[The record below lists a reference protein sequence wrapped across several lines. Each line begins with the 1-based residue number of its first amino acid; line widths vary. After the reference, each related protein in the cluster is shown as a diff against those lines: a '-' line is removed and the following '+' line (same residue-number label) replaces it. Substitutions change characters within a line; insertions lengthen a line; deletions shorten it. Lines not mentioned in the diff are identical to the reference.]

1 VQGLVGILGHGLAVV
16 IASMSGISGT
26 TVGMRSQPGSRS
38 TPTIIVGADSVGVP
52 IASGFVGLSF
62 ELPALLSYAG
72 RDPAAI
78 DPVFAQLVRNLA
90 PGQRPVLRIGG
101 DSTDWSWYPVA
112 GMREPPWV
120 RYALSP
126 GWLAV
131 ARSLAG
137 AVNARLILGVNLEAD
152 SGTVAEAEARAL
164 IGGIGRGSLDAVEL
178 GNEPELYGS
187 YNWYRTRDG
196 AGVRGR
202 GPGYGFSVFSRQ
214 FSTIAAG
221 LPRIRLAGPSVG
233 SARWSRQ
240 LGRFL
245 RANRSVALATLHRYP
260 LKRCRSTTHHT
271 AAELLSEG
279 SSVGLAASVAPYVRL
294 ATRLGDAVRVD
305 EMNSISCGGQPGLS
319 DTFASALWS
328 LDALFAMA
336 RVGVAGVNIHT
347 RPNVANQP
355 FAVAQVNGS
364 WTARVYPIYYGM
376 LMFGQATPAGSRLL
390 RTSGA
395 AGRTVRVW
403 ATRAPDGRVRVVLI
417 NTGRSGSA
425 MLAVRVPGRT
435 GRGSLERLLSPSL
448 GADAGIT
455 LAGRTFDPETTTGEP
470 VGVERTETVS
480 PISGGEYMVELPASS
495 AAMLTVS

>member
-16 IASMSGISGT
+16 LASMSGISAT
-26 TVGMRSQPGSRS
+26 TVGTRSQLGSRS
-38 TPTIIVGADSVGVP
+38 VPTIVVGPGSVGVP
-52 IASGFVGLSF
+52 IAPGFVGLSF
-62 ELPALLSYAG
+62 ELPSLLSYAG
-72 RDPAAI
+72 GDPGAI
-78 DPVFAQLVRNLA
+78 DPVFARLVRNLA

-101 DSTDWSWYPVA
+101 DSTDWSWYPVD

-120 RYALSP
+120 RYALTP
-126 GWLAV
+126 GWFAV
-131 ARSLAG
+131 ARSLA
-137 AVNARLILGVNLEAD
+137 AAANARVIVGVNLEAD
-152 SGTVAEAEARAL
+152 SQSVARAEARAL
-164 IGGIGRGSLDAVEL
+164 IGAIGRRSLDAVEL

-187 YNWYRTRDG
+187 YDWYRARDG
-196 AGVRGR
+196 TGVRGR
-202 GPGYGFSVFSRQ
+202 GPGYRFSVFSRQ
-214 FSTIAAG
+214 FSAIAAA
-221 LPRIRLAGPSVG
+221 LPGIRLAGPSVG

-245 RANRSVALATLHRYP
+245 RANRTVALATLHRYP

-294 ATRLGDAVRVD
+294 ATRLGDQVRVD

-336 RVGVAGVNIHT
+336 QVGVAGVNIHT
-347 RPNVANQP
+347 RPNGVNQP

-376 LMFGQATPAGSRLL
+376 LMFARATSAGSLLL

-395 AGRTVRVW
+395 AHGAVRVW

-417 NTGRSGSA
+417 NTSRSGSV
-425 MLAVRVPGRT
+425 MLPVRVRGRT
-435 GRGSLERLLSPSL
+435 GPGSLERLLSPRL
-448 GADAGIT
+448 GAVTGVT

-470 VGVERTETVS
+470 VGVERSETAT
-480 PISGGEYMVELPASS
+480 PISGEYLVELPAAS